1 MEFNTLS
8 LFSITVVL
16 FIIMDPIGNIPS
28 YLTLV
33 KDVDPARKRFVLI
46 REMLIALAFM
56 VAFNFIGEY
65 IFSVLEL
72 SDTAVQLSSGL
83 ILFLT
88 AIKIL
93 FPASN
98 SFRRNLPQGEP
109 FIIPLAVPLI
119 AGPSLLATIMLYA
132 RMETSVPI
140 MLGSIF
146 IAWILALVILL
157 IAPVF
162 KRYLGDNGL
171 MACERLLA
179 MVLVMLAIQRFMEG
193 IQTFVELKSWLA

>member
-33 KDVDPARKRFVLI
+33 KDLDPARRRFVLI

-56 VAFNFIGEY
+56 IVFNFIGEY

-132 RMETSVPI
+132 RMETSVPL
-140 MLGSIF
+140 MLGSII
-146 IAWILALVILL
+146 IAWVLALVILL
-157 IAPVF
+157 AAPLF

-171 MACERLLA
+171 MAFERLLA

-193 IQTFVELKSWLA
+193 IQNFVELKSWLA

>member
-16 FIIMDPIGNIPS
+16 FIIMDPVGNIPA

-33 KDVDPARKRFVLI
+33 KDLEPARRRYILI

-56 VAFNFIGEY
+56 IAFNFIGEY

-72 SDTAVQLSSGL
+72 SDTAVKLSSGL
-83 ILFLT
+83 VLFLT

-93 FPASN
+93 FPTSN
-98 SFRRNLPQGEP
+98 SFRMNLPKGEP
-109 FIIPLAVPLI
+109 FIIPLAIPLI

-132 RMETSVPI
+132 HMETSI
-140 MLGSIF
+140 LLMLEAIVL
-146 IAWILALVILL
+146 AWVLALLVLFVAPLL
-157 IAPVF
+157 
-162 KRYLGDNGL
+162 KRYLGTNGL
-171 MACERLLA
+171 IAFERLMA